1 MRIIV
6 ITLIAFVWLL
16 SLPFNVVELKAVEA
30 TKLTPRQELLKQLP
44 KNTEELVLVG
54 EDIAATWSVTVSSGK
69 PLEIIELIIVEENG
83 IIETTVWTLGQTLK
97 SFLTIAITEAGPM
110 PQIVVEIRNSEIEI
124 KWQVRL
130 FSAKET
136 DDMLQFARELI
147 HVTLKAI
154 GIEDDEALKKY
165 VKKNHI

>member
-1 MRIIV
+1 M
-6 ITLIAFVWLL
+6 
-16 SLPFNVVELKAVEA
+16 
-30 TKLTPRQELLKQLP
+30 
-44 KNTEELVLVG
+44 VLVG